1 MARKRRKKRITVGF
15 VALGCPKNIV
25 DSERMLAQIALS
37 GFIITADIDNADVLV
52 INTCAFIEPA
62 KAEALQAIN
71 HAVKQ
76 KRKAKI
82 KKIVVAGCLPQRQGT
97 KLFAEADGIDAI
109 VGLEQRDNIAQL
121 IKKTLAA
128 DEPVTAVT
136 PAPAIIHDDR
146 TRLRITPQHYAYLRI
161 SEGCSRNCSFCTI
174 PSIRGPFRSKPQELI
189 ISEAKE
195 LVASGAIELNIIA
208 QDTTNYGRDLNV
220 KNALPMLL
228 SELEKIPDLEWLRLL
243 YLYPTGINDR
253 LIETIAGSEKIVHYL
268 DIPIQ
273 HIDNRL
279 LKAMNRPGTKD
290 QITALLEKLRSKIP
304 DAVLRTT
311 VIVGFPGETDEQF
324 AELLEFV
331 KSAQFDH
338 LGCFIFYPELG
349 TPAAQM
355 PNQIPEN
362 VKQARRERLMLT
374 QQQIAFDKNI
384 ARIGSELTCLLD
396 SIDNNSTAT
405 ARFYGQAPDI
415 DSVCI
420 IENLRRPPGRFTNA
434 KVIGTKNYDL
444 ICKQKT

>member
-1 MARKRRKKRITVGF
+1 MKRKKYKKRITVGF

-37 GFIITADIDNADVLV
+37 GFIITANTDNADVLV
-52 INTCAFIEPA
+52 INTCGFIEPA

-71 HAVKQ
+71 HALNQ

-82 KKIVVAGCLPQRQGT
+82 KKIVVAGCLPQRQGK

-109 VGLEQRDNIAQL
+109 VGLEQRDNIARL
-121 IKKTLAA
+121 ITKTLST

-174 PSIRGPFRSKPQELI
+174 PSIRGPFRSKPADLI
-189 ISEAKE
+189 IAEANE
-195 LVASGAIELNIIA
+195 LVESGARELNIIA
-208 QDTTNYGRDLNV
+208 QDTINYGRDLKI
-220 KNALPMLL
+220 KNGLATLL
-228 SELEKIPDLEWLRLL
+228 NELETITDLEWLRLL
-243 YLYPTGINDR
+243 YLYPTGIDDR

-273 HIDNRL
+273 HINESI
-279 LKAMNRPGTKD
+279 LKRMHRPDKKQ
-290 QITALLEKLRSKIP
+290 QITSLIEKLRSKIP

-311 VIVGFPGETDEQF
+311 VIVGFPGETDDQF

-349 TPAAQM
+349 TAAAQM

-374 QQQIAFDKNI
+374 QQQIAFDKNNR
-384 ARIGSELTCLLD
+384 RIGSELTCLLD

-420 IENLRRPPGRFTNA
+420 IENSPRQPGQFT
-434 KVIGTKNYDL
+434 KVKVTATKNYDL